1 MTMKNLG
8 FASVLAGG
16 LAVAVLG
23 LAAPAQAD
31 TATDTT
37 AAGTAISLASI
48 LQTAPTG
55 IDHHVWLDEIQPH
68 AHAPQVDTTVHQSR

>member
-1 MTMKNLG
+1 MKKFG

-16 LAVAVLG
+16 LAAAVLG

-31 TATDTT
+31 STTDATSAVP
-37 AAGTAISLASI
+37 AASAMAI
-48 LQTAPTG
+48 LQVAPTG
-55 IDHHVWLDEIQPH
+55 IDHHGWLYDIQPR

>member
-1 MTMKNLG
+1 MKNFG
-8 FASVLAGG
+8 FASVIAGG
-16 LAVAVLG
+16 LAAAVLG

-31 TATDTT
+31 IANAVTP
-37 AAGTAISLASI
+37 ASVVSV

-55 IDHHVWLDEIQPH
+55 IDHHVWLDDTQPR